1 MEEKANPYDPPLRAV
16 EAASG
21 RWKKPVLTA
30 LFLLA
35 APLVLGSYATLGMSA
50 AFVIA
55 VALNFSIRSLKRSL
69 SARGERVS
77 ALPYFVLAM
86 GLFAAFLLWLR
97 VSIR

>member
-1 MEEKANPYDPPLRAV
+1 
-16 EAASG
+16 
-21 RWKKPVLTA
+21 
-30 LFLLA
+30 
-35 APLVLGSYATLGMSA
+35 MSA